1 MRAVLLQYPG
11 MPLQYSGILQHFPLL
26 RQQYLAAHPLFSLPA
41 ADNNPTD
48 MVTTATFGD
57 EEILPL
63 DILRSQNAVTLI
75 KRRVKKPVFKKQTDD
90 TADGIV
96 DPY

>member
-1 MRAVLLQYPG
+1 
-11 MPLQYSGILQHFPLL
+11 
-26 RQQYLAAHPLFSLPA
+26 
-41 ADNNPTD
+41 

-96 DPY
+96 VRTEKLSESSSQKSVSART

>member
-1 MRAVLLQYPG
+1 
-11 MPLQYSGILQHFPLL
+11 
-26 RQQYLAAHPLFSLPA
+26 
-41 ADNNPTD
+41 

-96 DPY
+96 VRTEKLIGKFVTEIGVGTDIVALARIKIRHNID

>member
-1 MRAVLLQYPG
+1 
-11 MPLQYSGILQHFPLL
+11 
-26 RQQYLAAHPLFSLPA
+26 
-41 ADNNPTD
+41 

-63 DILRSQNAVTLI
+63 DILRSQNTVTLI
-75 KRRVKKPVFKKQTDD
+75 KRRVKKPVFKKQADD

-96 DPY
+96 VRTEKLIGKFVTEIGVGTDIVALARIELRHNID

>member
-1 MRAVLLQYPG
+1 
-11 MPLQYSGILQHFPLL
+11 
-26 RQQYLAAHPLFSLPA
+26 
-41 ADNNPTD
+41 

-96 DPY
+96 VRTEKLIGKFVTEIGVGPNRDKT

>member
-1 MRAVLLQYPG
+1 
-11 MPLQYSGILQHFPLL
+11 
-26 RQQYLAAHPLFSLPA
+26 
-41 ADNNPTD
+41 

-96 DPY
+96 VRTEKLIGKFVTEIGVGTEILALDLIEIRNNID

>member
-1 MRAVLLQYPG
+1 
-11 MPLQYSGILQHFPLL
+11 
-26 RQQYLAAHPLFSLPA
+26 
-41 ADNNPTD
+41 

-75 KRRVKKPVFKKQTDD
+75 KRRVKKARIQETD
-90 TADGIV
+90 G
-96 DPY
+96 

>member
-1 MRAVLLQYPG
+1 
-11 MPLQYSGILQHFPLL
+11 
-26 RQQYLAAHPLFSLPA
+26 
-41 ADNNPTD
+41 

-96 DPY
+96 VRTEKLIGKFVTEIGVGTDIVALALIEIRHNID

>member
-1 MRAVLLQYPG
+1 
-11 MPLQYSGILQHFPLL
+11 
-26 RQQYLAAHPLFSLPA
+26 
-41 ADNNPTD
+41 

-63 DILRSQNAVTLI
+63 DILRSQNAVRSI

-96 DPY
+96 VRTEKLIGKFVTEIGVGTDIVALARIEIRHNID

>member
-1 MRAVLLQYPG
+1 MV
-11 MPLQYSGILQHFPLL
+11 
-26 RQQYLAAHPLFSLPA
+26 PA
-41 ADNNPTD
+41 ATL
-48 MVTTATFGD
+48 GD

-75 KRRVKKPVFKKQTDD
+75 KRGVKKSVFKKQADD

-96 DPY
+96 VRTEKLIGKLVTEIGIGTDIVALARIKIRHNID

>member
-1 MRAVLLQYPG
+1 
-11 MPLQYSGILQHFPLL
+11 
-26 RQQYLAAHPLFSLPA
+26 
-41 ADNNPTD
+41 

-96 DPY
+96 VRTEKLIGKFVTEIGVGTDIVCLLYTSTLPTNLVV

>member
-1 MRAVLLQYPG
+1 
-11 MPLQYSGILQHFPLL
+11 
-26 RQQYLAAHPLFSLPA
+26 
-41 ADNNPTD
+41 

-63 DILRSQNAVTLI
+63 DILRSQNTVTLI
-75 KRRVKKPVFKKQTDD
+75 KRRVKKPVFKKQADD

-96 DPY
+96 VRTEKLIGKFVTEIGVGTDIVALARIEIRHNID

>member
-1 MRAVLLQYPG
+1 M
-11 MPLQYSGILQHFPLL
+11 
-26 RQQYLAAHPLFSLPA
+26 
-41 ADNNPTD
+41 
-48 MVTTATFGD
+48 TTATFGD

-96 DPY
+96 VRTEKLIGKFVTEIGVGTDIVALARIEIRHNID

>member
-1 MRAVLLQYPG
+1 
-11 MPLQYSGILQHFPLL
+11 
-26 RQQYLAAHPLFSLPA
+26 
-41 ADNNPTD
+41 

-96 DPY
+96 VRTEKLIGKFVTEIGVGTDIVALARIEIRHNID

>member
-1 MRAVLLQYPG
+1 
-11 MPLQYSGILQHFPLL
+11 
-26 RQQYLAAHPLFSLPA
+26 
-41 ADNNPTD
+41 

-96 DPY
+96 VRTEKLIGKFVTEIGVGTDIVALARIEIRHNLD